1 MLSSVT
7 LILLVLPVLYQ
18 LVHRHDP
25 RLKIPS
31 ASERETHG

>member
-18 LVHRHDP
+18 RVHRGVWQ
-25 RLKIPS
+25 RAL
-31 ASERETHG
+31 ASRQDDQHPA